1 MAMCSGRTKRV
12 RLSFPVSFSL
22 VHFFWRSKRNEHNP
36 KNNKRCPFK
45 TPLLRDP
52 EGTVRY
58 PRASAYPAHEL
69 VTPFLGSNP
78 PTLLFSSLRV
88 IKKAPFSALLR
99 DPEGT
104 VRYPRASAYPAHELV
119 TPFLGSNPP
128 TLLFSSLRVIKKAPF
143 SALLRDPEGTQT
155 PNLLIRS
162 QMLYSVKLRDHYF
175 CERKYS
181 KILKTVFNR

>member
-104 VRYPRASAYPAHELV
+104 
-119 TPFLGSNPP
+119 
-128 TLLFSSLRVIKKAPF
+128 
-143 SALLRDPEGTQT
+143 QT